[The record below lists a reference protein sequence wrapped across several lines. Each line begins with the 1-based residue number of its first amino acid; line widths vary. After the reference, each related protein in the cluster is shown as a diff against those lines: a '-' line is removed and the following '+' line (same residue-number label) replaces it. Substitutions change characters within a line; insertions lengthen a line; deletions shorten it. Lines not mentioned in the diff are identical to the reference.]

1 MGAIELGSKD
11 DGDEKS
17 SEMVKINQI
26 SSPKGA
32 KESKIIVKPGSSSTS
47 EPQLTGLPH

>member
-1 MGAIELGSKD
+1 VGAIELGSKD

-17 SEMVKINQI
+17 SEMEKINQI